1 MKKKFETRAIR
12 LQNKQ
17 SDEREHSVPIFPT
30 SSFTFENAEQ
40 MRAVFADE
48 ETGNIYSRF
57 TNPNCRELEIKIAS
71 LEETENAVALASG
84 MSAIFGALM
93 GHLKA
98 GDHLLCSR
106 AVFGSTYQVLKNW
119 LPRWGIETSFVNGI
133 ETETW
138 AAAIQSNTKMFFLET
153 PSNPG
158 LDIIDLEKVG
168 DFCKANEILMVVDNC
183 FATPYLQRPMNFG
196 AHLVTHSATKFI
208 DGQGRVVGG
217 LVAGTEEYLAPVQ
230 RFLRNTGPSLSPFNA
245 WILSKSLETLA
256 VRMDRHS
263 ANALALATWMQE
275 LDMVKNVRYP
285 FLASH
290 PGSAIAKKQM
300 NQGGG
305 LVTFE
310 MEGGLVAG
318 KQFLDNLQLCSL
330 SANLGDTRTIVTH
343 PASTTHNRLTPEDR
357 QKVGITDGLIR
368 VSVGLEHVEDLKA
381 DILQSLKIIP
391 IF

>member
-300 NQGGG
+300 SQGGG